1 MLAKM
6 RIFKKNPMLA
16 QSGNAP
22 TPVAESGSGMDLNL
36 SRSLQLL
43 LWALAIAT
51 LVWAFS
57 DPRFR
62 DAEGFLDTGVG
73 VPVSAGVALL
83 VMGWA
88 VTRHL
93 IMFAFWFALAL
104 IGQAVTLQLI
114 EAGPSLRYQHYRP
127 FDNLLTETQP
137 WLLAFLAAQTLLVWV
152 GLRKYYLKIWQWL
165 RSTFKT
171 WQLVAIGLVF
181 VLSSAVVS
189 PQIPVYIGEV
199 GLASFL
205 QVVQLGAI
213 LLMVFALP
221 EEVRGW
227 WNRFTEK
234 LIGSLKPKDEVEP
247 GRLDRFVL
255 VVAFWVV
262 ALAALLSF
270 FVYERHP
277 HVPDEV
283 AYLYHARFLAAGVLT
298 AAAPPVPEAFETYLM
313 QIDGGVWYPAPPVG
327 WPLVLSLGVLVGA
340 AWLVNPLLAGLNV
353 LLAYLLLRE
362 IYSRRTARLAVL
374 LLAVSPWYVFMGM
387 NFMTH
392 MFTLTCA
399 LLASLGVAWA
409 RRTDKAIWAWLGGLA
424 LGVIALVR
432 PLEAVAVAAFL
443 GLWAIGFGA
452 KRLSFFAITGLVVGA
467 MIAGSLTLLYNQI
480 ITSDP
485 TEFPIMIY
493 ADQFFGPNSNALG
506 FGPDR
511 GMGWAIDP
519 YPGHSPR
526 DAVINANL
534 NIASINVEMLGWSI
548 GSLLVAGV
556 MVFSGNLRRSDYL
569 MLAVI
574 AAVFTPHIFYYFSG
588 GPDFGARYWFLMIIP
603 AVALTARGVQFLE
616 GKFPTSAGSF
626 SNGSAW
632 VTVAVVSLSVLTLV
646 NYFPWRSLDKY
657 HDFRGMSPDVRIL
670 AREHDFGRSLVL
682 VRGDRH
688 PDYAS
693 ASIYNPLDLQADAP
707 VYVWDRNPEVR
718 AQVLEVYADRPV
730 WILEGPSITQAG
742 YQIVRGPLS
751 AGELLAIP
759 GEAP

>member
-1 MLAKM
+1 
-6 RIFKKNPMLA
+6 
-16 QSGNAP
+16 
-22 TPVAESGSGMDLNL
+22 
-36 SRSLQLL
+36 
-43 LWALAIAT
+43 
-51 LVWAFS
+51 
-57 DPRFR
+57 
-62 DAEGFLDTGVG
+62 
-73 VPVSAGVALL
+73 
-83 VMGWA
+83 
-88 VTRHL
+88 
-93 IMFAFWFALAL
+93 
-104 IGQAVTLQLI
+104 
-114 EAGPSLRYQHYRP
+114 
-127 FDNLLTETQP
+127 
-137 WLLAFLAAQTLLVWV
+137 
-152 GLRKYYLKIWQWL
+152 
-165 RSTFKT
+165 
-171 WQLVAIGLVF
+171 
-181 VLSSAVVS
+181 
-189 PQIPVYIGEV
+189 
-199 GLASFL
+199 
-205 QVVQLGAI
+205 
-213 LLMVFALP
+213 
-221 EEVRGW
+221 
-227 WNRFTEK
+227 
-234 LIGSLKPKDEVEP
+234 
-247 GRLDRFVL
+247 
-255 VVAFWVV
+255 
-262 ALAALLSF
+262 
-270 FVYERHP
+270 
-277 HVPDEV
+277 
-283 AYLYHARFLAAGVLT
+283 
-298 AAAPPVPEAFETYLM
+298 VPEAFETYLM

-353 LLAYLLLRE
+353 LLSYLLLRE
-362 IYSRRTARLAVL
+362 IYSRRTARIAVL

-467 MIAGSLTLLYNQI
+467 MIAGSLTLLYNQV
-480 ITSDP
+480 ITGDP
-485 TEFPIMIY
+485 TEFPIMAY

-569 MLAVI
+569 MLGVI

-603 AVALTARGVQFLE
+603 AVALTARGIQFLE

-670 AREHDFGRSLVL
+670 AKEHDFGRSLVL

-751 AGELLAIP
+751 VGELLAIP

>member
-1 MLAKM
+1 
-6 RIFKKNPMLA
+6 
-16 QSGNAP
+16 
-22 TPVAESGSGMDLNL
+22 
-36 SRSLQLL
+36 
-43 LWALAIAT
+43 
-51 LVWAFS
+51 
-57 DPRFR
+57 
-62 DAEGFLDTGVG
+62 
-73 VPVSAGVALL
+73 
-83 VMGWA
+83 
-88 VTRHL
+88 
-93 IMFAFWFALAL
+93 
-104 IGQAVTLQLI
+104 
-114 EAGPSLRYQHYRP
+114 
-127 FDNLLTETQP
+127 
-137 WLLAFLAAQTLLVWV
+137 
-152 GLRKYYLKIWQWL
+152 
-165 RSTFKT
+165 
-171 WQLVAIGLVF
+171 
-181 VLSSAVVS
+181 
-189 PQIPVYIGEV
+189 
-199 GLASFL
+199 
-205 QVVQLGAI
+205 
-213 LLMVFALP
+213 
-221 EEVRGW
+221 
-227 WNRFTEK
+227 
-234 LIGSLKPKDEVEP
+234 
-247 GRLDRFVL
+247 
-255 VVAFWVV
+255 
-262 ALAALLSF
+262 
-270 FVYERHP
+270 
-277 HVPDEV
+277 
-283 AYLYHARFLAAGVLT
+283 
-298 AAAPPVPEAFETYLM
+298 
-313 QIDGGVWYPAPPVG
+313 
-327 WPLVLSLGVLVGA
+327 
-340 AWLVNPLLAGLNV
+340 
-353 LLAYLLLRE
+353 
-362 IYSRRTARLAVL
+362 
-374 LLAVSPWYVFMGM
+374 
-387 NFMTH
+387 
-392 MFTLTCA
+392 
-399 LLASLGVAWA
+399 
-409 RRTDKAIWAWLGGLA
+409 LGGLA

-480 ITSDP
+480 ITGDP

-569 MLAVI
+569 MLGVI

-603 AVALTARGVQFLE
+603 AVALTARGIQFLE

-670 AREHDFGRSLVL
+670 AKEHDFGRSLVL